1 MTWHPIGPDFVY
13 APRRTPAGRLSRRNE
28 YGRQGLVSSITIDPT
43 DAQTIYVAERPSS
56 GGSTAFRSRT
66 GGRSWDPITD
76 DLQGPDPAVDPT
88 CLAVNPDHPET
99 IYLGTG
105 GRRGV
110 YVSSARGNP
119 GTWGP
124 RRAIPGYVRKLLVDP
139 RFSATLAT
147 TVLYAATNN
156 GVYRSAD
163 GGSTWVQVLA
173 GDAWSLVATY
183 PPTSTTAHFYAGIT
197 GQGVFHT
204 TDPTT
209 AWTNL
214 NAAGIGLPGH
224 TAGSAPEPDGN
235 FNVVLVDLVGAR
247 PDRVYAWFLKQS
259 CTPDCSQVS
268 AMLWTS
274 GASTTSW
281 TQIPAAT
288 LPPPQYWFYCLS
300 FAVAPN
306 SPGDG
311 LTDILVFG
319 NIELQRSIDAGRT
332 WQPDPVW
339 FHADQ
344 HALAFAPEI
353 PPAGTV
359 PATFIGCDGG
369 IAKSTSFA
377 DRAVGLV
384 APAHFNEGYPL
395 LASYAWQNL
404 DHGKQSSAIYQY
416 AGGDAHSII
425 SYVGCQD
432 TGLQAGAGSVGW
444 RGIAD
449 ADGGPIACA
458 PATGGV
464 AVWGLLGAFGAWPS
478 FRIWTWTDRG
488 EFAPAFAQATLA
500 GSLLQGT
507 SNHAVTTDGQC
518 LAGAIVRDSDT
529 NLGVAIVAG
538 VVAQAATPASMTNI
552 IIGSRILVDD
562 GTPTSEFVTVTAVT
576 ASTFTAVFARNHA
589 VGASL
594 KPNRVVVSRIDASG
608 AATQVSQ
615 DLTAEGNVISVGKPH
630 NANEYYCVTGN
641 GKLWRSPGGAVPGSG
656 TVWVEVATGRP
667 AGASIASVAQM
678 PSGPVYVLLQTP
690 RTVGATTTP
699 LFEVQSG
706 SWVAAPCTGLPAGAS
721 FGKLVADPLGGAQ
734 LFATAGSRLYEL
746 TSPSITGGT
755 WTWTDRSENLPGP
768 PIYDLWIGAVDPTGE
783 KRVLLRAAIPTRG
796 VWEREV
802 RSTPEPATWL
812 YMRDNVL
819 DPGILAASPD
829 GAINP
834 FAPPSRVWHYQ
845 SPDILIDARQ
855 QRPVAGGTDFFQS
868 DPEGN
873 PVPPLNHVLFDE
885 LVDNSSAIPAGDTA
899 RAHVIV
905 RNRSEAPVNA
915 TVWAIYA
922 RVSAGVPS
930 LATSP
935 SLSNAF
941 PFWNQFG
948 PAGTITPALPTDSPW
963 TSAGPPQALTGI
975 DAAHPQV
982 ATFTFVAPT
991 PAAGDAGHYCMAAFV
1006 HSAAAP
1012 VGESTRMSVDAIA
1025 PTNRQVAQKN
1035 LHIGPP
1041 LPPAPGPAGGDEGAG
1056 GVPRMEHYVEFHNP
1070 DSEERLSNIRV
1081 DSEALPPGIR
1091 IRVRP
1096 SRVATITPLS
1106 QAGAGMERTFDTP
1119 VPKKWLPPE
1128 QRGLLWW
1135 FLDLLG
1141 RLWCRLLNFVRA
1153 VLGLSQRPCRRAW
1166 DIPSFSTT
1174 VFEAKSPGIAEIRGI
1189 ALPAGGKGALL
1200 IAVEPEVPL
1209 EPGAEYR
1216 FEVQQWARPADGEA
1230 ISEYPGRN
1238 PEAGDMTMAGGGT
1251 HVIHIAGEA
1260 KRHENIVAPSH
1271 RQDIDSHERERIE
1284 REGEEEKVIP
1294 PWAKQN
1300 VERREKEQGRRA

>member
-13 APRRTPAGRLSRRNE
+13 APRNTPAGRLSRRNE
-28 YGRQGLVSSITIDPT
+28 NGRQGLVSSITVDPT
-43 DAQTIYVAERPSS
+43 DVQTIYVAERPSS

-66 GGRSWDPITD
+66 DGRSWDPIAD
-76 DLQGPDPAVDPT
+76 ELQGADPSVDPT
-88 CLAVNPDHPET
+88 CIAVNPDHPAT
-99 IYLGTG
+99 LYLGTG
-105 GRRGV
+105 GRQGV
-110 YVSSARGNP
+110 YVSSGRGDP

-156 GVYRSAD
+156 GVYRSPD
-163 GGSTWVQVLA
+163 GGTTWVQVLA

-183 PPTSTTAHFYAGIT
+183 PPASTAAHFYAGIN

-214 NAAGIGLPGH
+214 NAAGIGLPAH
-224 TAGSAPEPDGN
+224 TAPTAAEPEGN
-235 FNVVLVDLVGAR
+235 FNVVLVDLVGAH
-247 PDRVYAWFLKQS
+247 PDRVYAWFMKQS
-259 CTPDCSQVS
+259 CAPACSQVS

-274 GASTTSW
+274 SASTTSW

-288 LPPPQYWFYCLS
+288 LPPPQYGFYCLS

-311 LTDILVFG
+311 LTDVLVFG
-319 NIELQRSIDAGRT
+319 NVGLQRSIDAGRT

-344 HALAFAPEI
+344 HAIAFAPEI
-353 PPAGTV
+353 PPAGTI
-359 PATFIGCDGG
+359 PTTFIGCDGG
-369 IAKSTSFA
+369 IAKSGGFA
-377 DRAVGLV
+377 DRSIALT
-384 APAHFNEGYPL
+384 APAHFNEGFPL
-395 LASYAWQNL
+395 LDSYAWQNL

-416 AGGDAHSII
+416 AGGESDTVI

-432 TGLQAGAGSVGW
+432 TGLQAGAGSLGW

-458 PATGGV
+458 AAPGGV

-488 EFAPAFAQATLA
+488 EFAPAVAQATLA

-507 SNHAVTTDGQC
+507 SNHVVTTDGQC
-518 LAGAIVRDSDT
+518 LVGAIVRDSDT
-529 NLGVAIVAG
+529 TLSIALTAG
-538 VVAQAATPASMTNI
+538 AAAQAATPASMTKI
-552 IIGSRILVDD
+552 IVGSSILVDD
-562 GTPTSEFVTVTAVT
+562 GTPTSESVTVTAVSAT
-576 ASTFTAVFARNHA
+576 TFTAVFARSHA
-589 VGASL
+589 AGASL
-594 KPNRVVVSRIDASG
+594 KPNRVVVARIDASG

-615 DLTAEGNVISVGKPH
+615 DLTPQGSVTSLGKPH

-641 GKLWRSPGGAVPGSG
+641 GKLWRTPGGSLPGPG
-656 TVWVEVATGRP
+656 TIWAEVATGRP
-667 AGASIASVAQM
+667 AGASIASIAQM
-678 PSGPVYVLLQTP
+678 SSGPVYVLLRSP
-690 RTVGATTTP
+690 RTVGPTTTP

-746 TSPSITGGT
+746 TSPSLTGGT
-755 WTWTDRSENLPGP
+755 WTWADRSENLPGS
-768 PIYDLWIGAVDPTGE
+768 PIYDLWTGVADPTGE
-783 KRVLLRAAIPTRG
+783 KRVLLRAALPTRG

-802 RSTPEPATWL
+802 RATPEPATWL
-812 YMRDNVL
+812 YMRDNIM
-819 DPGILAASPD
+819 DSGILANSPD

-834 FAPPSRVWHYQ
+834 YAPPGRVWHYQ

-855 QRPVAGGTDFFQS
+855 QRPVAGGTDFFQT

-885 LVDNSSAIPAGDTA
+885 LVDNSGAIPAGDSA

-905 RNRSEAPVNA
+905 RNRSESPASA

-930 LATSP
+930 LAASP
-935 SLSNAF
+935 SLGNAF

-948 PAGTITPALPTDSPW
+948 AGGTITPALPADSPW
-963 TSAGPPQALTGI
+963 TSAGPPQVLTGI

-982 ATFTFVAPT
+982 ATFSFVAPT
-991 PAAGDAGHYCMAAFV
+991 PPAGDAGHYCMAAFI

-1012 VGESTRMSVDAIA
+1012 IGETRMSVDAIA

-1041 LPPAPGPAGGDEGAG
+1041 LPPAPGPAAGDDATGA
-1056 GVPRMEHYVEFHNP
+1056 PLMEHYVEFHNP
-1070 DSEERLSNIRV
+1070 ETKGRLANIRL
-1081 DSEALPPGIR
+1081 DTEMLPPGIR
-1091 IRVRP
+1091 VRMRP
-1096 SRVATITPLS
+1096 SRVTTTLPLP
-1106 QAGAGMERTFDTP
+1106 QAGAGMERTFESP
-1119 VPKKWLPPE
+1119 VPRRWLAPE
-1128 QRGLLWW
+1128 QRGLVWW
-1135 FLDLLG
+1135 LVALLS
-1141 RLWCRLLNFVRA
+1141 RLWCRIVNFVRGL
-1153 VLGLSQRPCRRAW
+1153 LGMPKQPCKVQWTVPALSN
-1166 DIPSFSTT
+1166 T
-1174 VFEAKSPGIAEIRGI
+1174 VFEAMSPGIAEIRGI
-1189 ALPAGGKGALL
+1189 ALPPGGMGALL
-1200 IAVEPEVPL
+1200 IAVEPLVPL
-1209 EPGAEYR
+1209 QPGAEYR
-1216 FEVQQWARPADGEA
+1216 FEVQQWARPADGQEVPD
-1230 ISEYPGRN
+1230 YPGRG
-1238 PEAGDMTMAGGGT
+1238 PETGGMAMVGGGT
-1251 HVIHIAGEA
+1251 HVIHIAGEG
-1260 KRHENIVAPSH
+1260 KRHENVVAPSH
-1271 RQDIDSHERERIE
+1271 RQDIDPEERERIE
-1284 REGEEEKVIP
+1284 REAEREKVVP
-1294 PWAKQN
+1294 PWAKEH
-1300 VERREKEQGRRA
+1300 VEQREHEQGRRA